1 MATFHD
7 NDLLRFAHETYR
19 YLRVLLIFFRFFIK
33 KERNGKNE
41 LKEARKILN
50 NVSFG
55 SSFNNLG
62 PGPNVE
68 LFIRRAKFSELSS

>member
-7 NDLLRFAHETYR
+7 NDFLRFAQETYR
-19 YLRVLLIFFRFFIK
+19 YLKVLLIFSVFIK

-68 LFIRRAKFSELSS
+68 LFIRQAKFSELSP

>member
-7 NDLLRFAHETYR
+7 NDLLRFAQETYR
-19 YLRVLLIFFRFFIK
+19 YLKVLLIFSVFIK
-33 KERNGKNE
+33 KERNEKNE